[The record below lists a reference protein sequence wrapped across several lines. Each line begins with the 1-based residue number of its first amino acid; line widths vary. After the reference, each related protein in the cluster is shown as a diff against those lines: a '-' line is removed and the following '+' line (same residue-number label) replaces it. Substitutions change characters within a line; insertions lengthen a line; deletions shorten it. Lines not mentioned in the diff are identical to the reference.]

1 MLDNTKIR
9 CWFSGGLMIKSNGDI
24 FILNSIKL
32 LCYKLTGVINLNRI
46 LVLLNINKVIIIDL
60 RRKNPEGSVTIWSD
74 ELVLRSLKL
83 TEEC

>member
-1 MLDNTKIR
+1 
-9 CWFSGGLMIKSNGDI
+9 MIKSNGDI

-60 RRKNPEGSVTIWSD
+60 RRKNPEGSVTI
-74 ELVLRSLKL
+74 
-83 TEEC
+83 